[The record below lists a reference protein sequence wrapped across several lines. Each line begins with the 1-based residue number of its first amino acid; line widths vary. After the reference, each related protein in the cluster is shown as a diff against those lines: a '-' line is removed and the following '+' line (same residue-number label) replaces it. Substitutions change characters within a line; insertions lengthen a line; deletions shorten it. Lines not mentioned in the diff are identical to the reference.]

1 MDDPLLRNAV
11 REALLQLETDGHI
24 VIVSTTLGPVVDAV
38 ANKVADVVP
47 NTELSLRELYATR
60 QLIYQAIQDN
70 RFFPALLRDGISS
83 NAPRF
88 SEGTLI
94 LTHSSFC
101 SGTSVRRSKRSI
113 IEITE
118 MPLRLTH
125 R

>member
-70 RFFPALLRDGISS
+70 RFFDW
-83 NAPRF
+83 
-88 SEGTLI
+88 
-94 LTHSSFC
+94 
-101 SGTSVRRSKRSI
+101 
-113 IEITE
+113 E
-118 MPLRLTH
+118 MPMLTGLTAEEF
-125 R
+125 RIVADKLPRE